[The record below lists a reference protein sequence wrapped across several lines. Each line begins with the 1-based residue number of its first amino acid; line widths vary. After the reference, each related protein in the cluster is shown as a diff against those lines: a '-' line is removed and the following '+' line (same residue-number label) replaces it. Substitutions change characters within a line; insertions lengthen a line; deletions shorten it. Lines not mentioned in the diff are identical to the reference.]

1 MAHRK
6 PKVEDLELDAPP
18 IQAVPDPILCSPYE
32 EPQKYWKYPDEQQA
46 DRRPYVVPGRR
57 QAGYHYKRKRTG
69 DVQANLFMEENWD
82 DLPLVNR
89 LRDDV
94 RRWRESGYRGAT
106 EVTKDLLKHWGR
118 ADRSR
123 RLFFCQ
129 LEAVETIIYLL
140 ELRIPG
146 RSSRTGFSKFEC
158 TDEDLQK
165 LLRGERPDFKL
176 SSAEFFPKL
185 LDQPADATALG
196 LRRLGCKMATG
207 SGKTVVMSMLVAWAF
222 CNRGRNPSSREFPSA
237 VLICCPNI
245 PIWTRLQV
253 LKPETAGNY
262 YDQFEIVPLRYRD
275 YLNAGK
281 VLITNWHKFGR
292 KSPNSEGGATY
303 RVVDKGEEDN
313 RAFTVDRLGELA
325 QRLPILV
332 LNDEGHHCWRPKV
345 GEAVEVVGDTREE
358 KKAFEQ
364 EQEEARVW
372 LDGLDRINNAGL
384 IGERTPCVLAAID
397 LSATPFYLG
406 GSGHIEGS
414 PFPWL
419 VSDFGLVDAIES
431 GIVKVPRLPVL
442 QEGGQQHRDEA
453 GRPDPKYFRLWHH
466 INQNLGPGD
475 KTGRRVKPEAVYREA
490 QSALITLASQWRQ
503 RFEQYRSATST
514 QLTIPPVMIVVCHET
529 ETSQLFYEQLSGER
543 EEEVPL
549 PNGKTE
555 TKTVFEG
562 SKILDEFSNEE
573 GHRRTIRIDSKLLA
587 ALQGDGE
594 ESKDEKVAEMRRIID
609 TVGKSGMP
617 GEHVRCVVSVSMLT
631 EGWDANNVT
640 QILGVRAFG
649 SQLLCEQVV
658 GRGLRRRS
666 YTPNPDTGLLEPEY
680 VDVYGIPFSL
690 IPFKGRPKDE
700 EEPDDK
706 PRNHVRPVPGR
717 EALEIRAPRVESYVY
732 DLRLDGIDCD
742 IDKLEGFVVKEEP
755 IAVYLDAV
763 RGYKDQVEDASIERI
778 DEYIKQDRQAYYDRV
793 HLQAIHF
800 KLTQVVVDRLVAGA
814 DSERPDAAAFK
825 LKAKHMLFPQVL
837 RIVQE
842 YIRKRV
848 TFAPGVDPKEIGLE
862 MYSIRLIQHL
872 CAGIVPKAA
881 SKTAPLLPVINRMRR
896 YHSTS
901 DAEETTTRPVV
912 PVERSH
918 LNGVIYRSDLE
929 REAAEV
935 LDKST
940 FVESFT
946 ANSRGFGLTVVY
958 QDGDGTRDYE
968 PDFIV
973 RVRGGK
979 HLVIEIKGLKGE
991 LHDEN
996 LVSIKN
1002 QAARKWI
1009 AAVNNA
1015 KRYGAWEFEICRNMR
1030 ELEKVLAKHAVVEP
1044 RALPF
1049 KRVQPAAA
1057 ERFKTCVP
1065 LVPLKVAAGQLTE
1078 SPAESPTLFDS
1089 EEWVAIETKHRLEP
1103 GMFVAQV
1110 RGKSMETEIPDES
1123 WCLFRPDRG
1132 GDRKGRIL
1140 LVAHHDISDP
1150 AYSGSYTVKRYRS
1163 EKSVDPETGEWR
1175 HTKIVLEPLNTTF
1188 PPLELKLAAEDEFR
1202 VIAEFVEVLG
1212 NES

>member
-1 MAHRK
+1 MAKRRPK
-6 PKVEDLELDAPP
+6 PEPEQEQNQP
-18 IQAVPDPILCSPYE
+18 IQAVPDPILCNPYE
-32 EPQKYWKYPDEQQA
+32 EPKAFWEYTDGVPKRA
-46 DRRPYVVPGRR
+46 VGRRPASYWF
-57 QAGYHYKRKRTG
+57 KSKRTG
-69 DVQANLFMEENWD
+69 GAEKDLFEEENRD

-118 ADRSR
+118 SDRAR

-129 LEAVETIIYLL
+129 REAVETIIYLL

-146 RSSRTGFSKFEC
+146 RSSRTGFSRFEC
-158 TDEDLQK
+158 ADEDLQK
-165 LLRGERPDFKL
+165 LLRGERPGFKL
-176 SSAEFFPKL
+176 SSEEFFPKL
-185 LDQPADATALG
+185 VDQPADATALG

-207 SGKTVVMSMLVAWAF
+207 SGKTVVMAMLVAWAF
-222 CNRGRNPSSREFPSA
+222 SNRGRNPSSREFPSA
-237 VLICCPNI
+237 VLICAPNL
-245 PIWTRLQV
+245 TVKNRLQV
-253 LKPETAGNY
+253 LRPDDAKNY
-262 YDQFEIVPLRYRD
+262 YDEFDIVPTRYRD

-281 VLITNWHKFGR
+281 VLITNWHVFGR
-292 KSPNSEGGATY
+292 KSPNSEGGVTY
-303 RVVDKGEEDN
+303 RVVDKGEEDD
-313 RAFTVDRLGELA
+313 RAFTLDRLGDLA

-345 GEAVEVVGDTREE
+345 GAAREAVGETKEE

-384 IGERTPCVLAAID
+384 LGDRTPCVLAAID
-397 LSATPFYLG
+397 LSATPFYIG

-442 QEGGQQHRDEA
+442 QEGGEQQRDEA

-466 INQNLGPGD
+466 ISQRLGPGD

-490 QSALITLASQWRQ
+490 QSALITLATQWRQ
-503 RFEQYRSATST
+503 RFEQYRAATST

-529 ETSQLFYEQLSGER
+529 ETSQLFYAQISGER

-549 PNGKTE
+549 PNDKTE
-555 TKTVFEG
+555 KKTVFER
-562 SKILDEFSNEE
+562 SKILDEFSNED
-573 GHRRTIRIDSKLLA
+573 GVRRTIRIDSKLLA

-609 TVGKSGMP
+609 TVGKPGMP

-666 YTPNPDTGLLEPEY
+666 YTPNPETGLLEPEY

-700 EEPDDK
+700 EEPDDR

-732 DLRLDGIDCD
+732 DLRLDGIECSVDT
-742 IDKLEGFVVKEEP
+742 LEGFVVKEEP
-755 IAVYLDAV
+755 TAVYLDAV
-763 RGYKDQVEDASIERI
+763 RGYKDQAEDASAERI
-778 DEYIKQDRQAYYDRV
+778 GEYIKQDRQAYYDRV

-800 KLTQVVVDRLVAGA
+800 QITQLILDRLVAGA

-862 MYSIRLIQHL
+862 IYSSRLIQHL

-881 SKTAPLLPVINRMRR
+881 AKDAPLLPVINRMRR
-896 YHSTS
+896 YHSTT

-935 LDKST
+935 LDRST

-946 ANSRGFGLTVVY
+946 ANSRGFGLTIVY

-979 HLVIEIKGLKGE
+979 YLVIEIKGLKGE

-1015 KRYGAWEFEICRNMR
+1015 KRYGVWEFEICRDMR
-1030 ELEKVLAKHAVVEP
+1030 ELEKVLEKHAVAEP

-1049 KRVQPAAA
+1049 TRVQPTAA

-1065 LVPLKVAAGQLTE
+1065 LVPLKLAAGQLTE
-1078 SPAESPTLFDS
+1078 SSAVSPTLFDC
-1089 EEWVAIETKHRLEP
+1089 EEWVAIETRQRMEP

-1110 RGKSMETEIPDES
+1110 RGQSMEPDIPDES

-1132 GDRKGRIL
+1132 GDRGGRIL

-1150 AYSGSYTVKRYRS
+1150 SYSGNYTVKQYRS
-1163 EKSVDPETGEWR
+1163 EKVVDPETGEWR
-1175 HTKIVLEPLNTTF
+1175 HTRIVLEPLNTAF
-1188 PPLELKLAAEDEFR
+1188 PPIELKVASDDEFR
-1202 VIAEFVEVLG
+1202 VIAEFVEVLRVH
-1212 NES
+1212 

>member
-1 MAHRK
+1 MARRSLT
-6 PKVEDLELDAPP
+6 PEDLEFDGPP
-18 IQAVPDPILCSPYE
+18 VQAVPDPILCNPYD
-32 EPQKYWKYPDEQQA
+32 EPTTHWVYTKGIPDRA
-46 DRRPYVVPGRR
+46 NGRRPASYWFK
-57 QAGYHYKRKRTG
+57 HKRTG
-69 DVQANLFMEENWD
+69 GAEKSLFEEESRD

-89 LRDDV
+89 LRLDV
-94 RRWRESGYRGAT
+94 KRWRESGYRGAT
-106 EVTKDLLKHWGR
+106 EVTKDLLKHWRR
-118 ADRSR
+118 ADRAR
-123 RLFFCQ
+123 RLFYCQ

-158 TDEDLQK
+158 MDDDLQK
-165 LLRGERPDFKL
+165 LLRGERPNFRL
-176 SSAEFFPKL
+176 SSEEFFPKL
-185 LDQPADATALG
+185 TDQPAEAMALG

-207 SGKTVVMSMLVAWAF
+207 SGKTVVMAMLVAWAF
-222 CNRGRNPSSREFPSA
+222 SNRGRNPSSREFPSA
-237 VLICCPNI
+237 VLICAPNL
-245 PIWTRLQV
+245 TVKSRLQV
-253 LKPETAGNY
+253 LRPDEAPNY
-262 YDQFEIVPLRYRD
+262 YDEFDIVPARYRD

-281 VLITNWHKFGR
+281 VLITNWHVFGR
-292 KSPNSEGGATY
+292 KSPHSEGGATY

-313 RAFTVDRLGELA
+313 RAFTLGRLGELA

-345 GEAVEVVGDTREE
+345 GTTVEDVGETSEE
-358 KKAFEQ
+358 KKAFKLEA
-364 EQEEARVW
+364 EEARVW
-372 LDGLDRINNAGL
+372 LDGLDRLNNAGL
-384 IGERTPCVLAAID
+384 LGEGTPCVLAAID

-431 GIVKVPRLPVL
+431 GIVKIPRLPVL
-442 QEGGQQHRDEA
+442 QEGGEQHRDDA

-475 KTGRRVKPEAVYREA
+475 KTGRRIKPEAVYREA
-490 QSALITLASQWRQ
+490 ESALITLASQWKQ
-503 RFEQYRSATST
+503 RYEQYRSATAT

-529 ETSQLFYEQLSGER
+529 VACQLFYERLSGER

-549 PNGKTE
+549 PNGKSE
-555 TKTVFEG
+555 ARTVYEA
-562 SKILDEFSNEE
+562 SKILDEFTNEE
-573 GHRRTIRIDSKLLA
+573 GLRRTIRIDSKLLA

-594 ESKDEKVAEMRRIID
+594 ESKDEKVSEMRRIID
-609 TVGKSGMP
+609 TVGKPGMP

-666 YTPNPDTGLLEPEY
+666 YTPNEKGLLEPEY

-690 IPFKGRPKDE
+690 IPFKGRSEDE

-717 EALEIRAPRVESYVY
+717 EHLEIRAPRVESYVY
-732 DLRLDGIDCD
+732 DLRLDAILCD
-742 IDKLEGFVVKEEP
+742 VDKLEGFVVKEEP
-755 IAVYLDAV
+755 TAVYLDAV
-763 RGYKDQVEDASIERI
+763 RGYKDQVEDASVERK
-778 DEYIKQDRQAYYDRV
+778 DEYIRQDRQAYYDRV

-800 KLTQVVVDRLVAGA
+800 QLAQAIVDRLVAGA
-814 DSERPDAAAFK
+814 NSDQPDAAVFK
-825 LKAKHMLFPQVL
+825 LKAKHMLFPQVVG
-837 RIVQE
+837 IVQN

-848 TFAPGVDPKEIGLE
+848 TFAPGVNPKEIGLE
-862 MYSIRLIQHL
+862 TYSSRLIQHL

-881 SKTAPLLPVINRMRR
+881 AKEAPLLPVINRMRR

-929 REAAEV
+929 RLAAEV
-935 LDKST
+935 LDQSP

-946 ANSRGFGLTVVY
+946 ANSRGFGLTIIY
-958 QDGDGTRDYE
+958 QDGEGARDYE

-996 LVSIKN
+996 LVLIKN

-1015 KRYGAWEFEICRNMR
+1015 RRYGAWEFEICRDMR
-1030 ELEKVLAKHAVVEP
+1030 ELEGVLKKHAVMEHQ
-1044 RALPF
+1044 ALPF
-1049 KRVQPAAA
+1049 KLVVPTPE
-1057 ERFKTCVP
+1057 ERYRTCIP
-1065 LVPLKVAAGQLTE
+1065 LVPLKVAAGQFSE
-1078 SPAESPTLFDS
+1078 SSAGSSTLFDAD
-1089 EEWVAIETKHRLEP
+1089 EWAAIEGGHSLEP
-1103 GMFVAQV
+1103 GMFIAQV
-1110 RGKSMETEIPDES
+1110 RGKSMETAIPDES
-1123 WCLFRPDRG
+1123 WCLFRVDRG
-1132 GDRKGRIL
+1132 GSREGRIL
-1140 LVAHHDISDP
+1140 LVQHSEIRDP
-1150 AYSGSYTVKRYRS
+1150 AYSGHYTLKQFHS
-1163 EKSVDPETGEWR
+1163 EKAVDPETGEWR
-1175 HTKIVLEPLNTTF
+1175 HTRIVLKALNPAF
-1188 PPLELKLAAEDEFR
+1188 PPLELKVGVEEDFR
-1202 VIAEFVEVLG
+1202 VIAEFVRVLK
-1212 NES
+1212 

>member
-1 MAHRK
+1 MARRK
-6 PKVEDLELDAPP
+6 VAAVDADADAPP
-18 IQAVPDPILCSPYE
+18 IQAVPDPILCNPYA
-32 EPQKYWKYPDEQQA
+32 EPTSFWEYTDGVPKQA
-46 DRRPYVVPGRR
+46 LGRRPASYWF
-57 QAGYHYKRKRTG
+57 KSERTG
-69 DVQANLFMEENWD
+69 GAEKDLFEEENRD

-89 LRDDV
+89 LRSDV
-94 RRWRESGYRGAT
+94 KKWRESGYRGAT

-118 ADRSR
+118 ADRAR

-129 LEAVETIIYLL
+129 LEAVETVIYLL

-158 TDEDLQK
+158 TDEDVKK

-237 VLICCPNI
+237 VLICAPNL
-245 PIWTRLQV
+245 TVKNRLQV
-253 LKPETAGNY
+253 LRPDAAKNY
-262 YDQFEIVPLRYRD
+262 YDEFDVVPTRYRD

-281 VLITNWHKFGR
+281 VLVTNWHVFGK
-292 KSPNSEGGATY
+292 KSPNSEGGVSY
-303 RVVDKGEEDN
+303 RVVDKGEEDA
-313 RAFTVDRLGELA
+313 RAFTLDRLGDLA

-345 GEAVEVVGDTREE
+345 GTASEVVGDTREE
-358 KKAFEQ
+358 KKAFER
-364 EQEEARVW
+364 EVEEARVW

-384 IGERTPCVLAAID
+384 LGDGQPCVLAAID

-442 QEGGQQHRDEA
+442 QEGGEQRSDDA

-490 QSALITLASQWRQ
+490 ESALITLAEQWRQ
-503 RFEQYRSATST
+503 RFEQYKSASST

-529 ETSQLFYEQLSGER
+529 ETSQHFYERISGER
-543 EEEVPL
+543 DEEVPL
-549 PNGKTE
+549 PGGKTE
-555 TKTVFEG
+555 TRTVFEG

-573 GHRRTIRIDSKLLA
+573 GRRRTIRIDSKLLA

-666 YTPNPDTGLLEPEY
+666 YTPNEKTGLLEPEY

-690 IPFKGRPKDE
+690 IPFKGRPKDD

-732 DLRLDGIDCD
+732 DLRLDGIECD
-742 IDKLEGFVVKEEP
+742 VAKLEGFLVKEEP

-763 RGYKDQVEDASIERI
+763 RGYKDQVEDASVERV
-778 DEYIKQDRQAYYDRV
+778 DEYIRQDRQSYYDRV

-800 KLTQVVVDRLVAGA
+800 QLTQLIVDRLVAGA

-842 YIRKRV
+842 YIKKRV

-862 MYSIRLIQHL
+862 IYSSRLIQHL

-881 SKTAPLLPVINRMRR
+881 AKDAPLLPVINRMRR
-896 YHSTS
+896 YHSTA
-901 DAEETTTRPVV
+901 DAEETTTRPVI

-935 LDKST
+935 LDRSP

-958 QDGDGTRDYE
+958 QDGDGVRDYE

-973 RVRGGK
+973 RVRGGS

-1015 KRYGAWEFEICRNMR
+1015 KRYGSWEFAICRDMR
-1030 ELEKVLAKHAVVEP
+1030 ELERVLEEHAVVEQ
-1044 RALPF
+1044 RVLPF
-1049 KRVQPAAA
+1049 TRVQPTEA

-1065 LVPLKVAAGQLTE
+1065 LVPLKVAAGQLTG
-1078 SPAESPTLFDS
+1078 SSAGSPTLFDS
-1089 EEWVAIETKHRLEP
+1089 EEWVAIETRQRLET

-1110 RGKSMETEIPDES
+1110 RGKSMETMIPDEA

-1132 GDRKGRIL
+1132 GSREGRVL
-1140 LVAHHDISDP
+1140 LVEHHDISDP

-1163 EKSVDPETGEWR
+1163 EKNVDPNTGEWR
-1175 HTKIVLEPLNTTF
+1175 HTKIILEPVNPAF
-1188 PPLELKLAAEDEFR
+1188 PPIELKVASDDEFR
-1202 VIAEFVEVLG
+1202 VIAEFVEVL
-1212 NES
+1212 SHT